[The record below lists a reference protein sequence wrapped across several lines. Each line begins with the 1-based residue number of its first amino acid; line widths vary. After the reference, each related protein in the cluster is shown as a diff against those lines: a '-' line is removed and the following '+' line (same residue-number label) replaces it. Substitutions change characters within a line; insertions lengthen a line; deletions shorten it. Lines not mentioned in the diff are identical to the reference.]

1 MENLEPRDWLL
12 IGALGIGLLFGIVGR
27 LSDFCVRSA
36 ILETA
41 DGRVGARLASV
52 LVALSVAVIGT
63 QGLAYA
69 GIVELGESIYLSQTL
84 AWGSLVLGGVVFGI
98 GMVLTRGCGA
108 RHLVL
113 AAGGNMRSW
122 LVLLALGLT
131 AYATLRGLLAL
142 PRMWIEN
149 VTSLAVEAG
158 DQSIATLLAGGT
170 GQTSVATAA
179 LVAALTI
186 VTIVVVRR
194 AARKVSIGWPVAAG
208 IAIGLLIP
216 ASWYVTGVLSFD
228 EFEPVRLESL
238 TFTAPVGN
246 AIQYLLTLTG
256 SQADFGIVVVAGVL
270 LGAFAAAAGSR
281 TLRADSFEGSGHL
294 GRYLL
299 GGALMGFGG
308 VLALG
313 CTIGAGLSGL
323 STLSFGSL
331 LASTGIVSGAVLCHR
346 LLNRVAVDTS
356 AVATVGSQG
365 SINATPAPLSS

>member
-12 IGALGIGLLFGIVGR
+12 LGALGIGLVFGIVGR
-27 LSDFCVRSA
+27 LSGFCVRSA

-41 DGRVGARLASV
+41 DRRAGARLASV
-52 LVALSVAVIGT
+52 LTALSVAVIGT
-63 QGLAYA
+63 QGLAWA
-69 GIVELGESIYLSQTL
+69 GIVDLGESIYLSQTL
-84 AWGSLVLGGVVFGI
+84 AWGSLLLGGIVFGV

-122 LVLLALGLT
+122 MVLLTLGLA

-142 PRMWIEN
+142 PRTWFEGIA
-149 VTSLAVEAG
+149 SLAVEAD
-158 DQSIATLLAGGT
+158 DQSVATLLAGDS

-179 LVAALTI
+179 LVATLVM
-186 VTIVVVRR
+186 VTVVVVRR
-194 AARKVSIGWPVAAG
+194 AARKVGIGWPVAAG

-216 ASWYVTGVLSFD
+216 VSWYVTGVLGFD

-246 AIQYLLTLTG
+246 AIQYLLTFTG
-256 SQADFGIVVVAGVL
+256 AQADFGIVVIAGVL
-270 LGAFAAAAGSR
+270 LGAFAAACGSR
-281 TLRADSFEGSGHL
+281 TLRADAFDGPGHL

-331 LASTGIVSGAVLCHR
+331 LASTGIVTGAVLAHR
-346 LLNRVAVDTS
+346 LLNRVAAETS
-356 AVATVGSQG
+356 VAAAVPPRASVEATG
-365 SINATPAPLSS
+365 